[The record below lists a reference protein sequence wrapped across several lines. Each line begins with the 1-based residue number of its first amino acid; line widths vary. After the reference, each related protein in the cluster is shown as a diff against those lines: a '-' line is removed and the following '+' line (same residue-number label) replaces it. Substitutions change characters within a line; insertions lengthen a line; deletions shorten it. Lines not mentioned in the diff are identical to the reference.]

1 LSGIVHD
8 VPPAAGEQF
17 GEVGSKPDVVV
28 AAGVQLA
35 PQPAFGAI
43 AIEIDRDDAE
53 T

>member
-1 LSGIVHD
+1 MFWD
-8 VPPAAGEQF
+8 TFPAA
-17 GEVGSKPDVVV
+17 P
-28 AAGVQLA
+28 GVQLA